1 MSRRLVETA
10 VAVAIGAVALTAC
23 TSSTGTHTQSGP
35 PPSSSASTSASPTT
49 SPSSSADPSSST
61 PTAAPQGTAALA
73 AYTAFQTASRN
84 AEKRPSDLS
93 RRKAIAAHSI
103 EPALTNE
110 AAGLLSYSVNDIAW
124 LGTPPSPRAKILAL
138 QLGAAPYPTVTLRDC
153 PTAAPSWKPYNIK
166 THKPVPVKFPGST
179 APPPHAVTATVVY
192 YHSQW
197 VVQKTV
203 TEVKKTC
210 APS

>member
-1 MSRRLVETA
+1 MSRRVVGT
-10 VAVAIGAVALTAC
+10 VIAIASAAIALTAC
-23 TSSTGTHTQSGP
+23 SGSTGTHTQSGP
-35 PPSSSASTSASPTT
+35 PSNSSASTSASQPP
-49 SPSSSADPSSST
+49 PSSSAAPSSSVT
-61 PTAAPQGTAALA
+61 TAAPQGGAALA

-93 RRKAIAAHSI
+93 LRKVIAAHSI

-138 QLGAAPYPTVTLRDC
+138 QLGATPYPTVTLKDC

-166 THKPVPVKFPGST
+166 THQPVPVKFPGST
-179 APPPHAVTATVVY
+179 APPPHAITATVVY